1 LIALNAEIVTS
12 ERTVNAE
19 DFFEVNTLSNTV
31 LGFNE
36 IVTEIRI
43 PALPA
48 GAKSIF
54 KKMALRK
61 AIDFPIV
68 NCAIVTGDS
77 PRICLGAVAPT
88 PLRVPKA
95 EDEIRGKAID
105 EKVAEAAGKAAI
117 SGAHPFEDTKYK
129 LQIAKTLV
137 KRALLEIG

>member
-12 ERTVNAE
+12 QRTINAE

-36 IVTEIRI
+36 IITEIRI

-48 GAKSIF
+48 GAKSVF

-61 AIDFPIV
+61 SIDFPMV
-68 NCAIVTGDS
+68 NCAIVTGEA
-77 PRICLGAVAPT
+77 PRVCLGAVAPV
-88 PLRVPKA
+88 PLRVPEA
-95 EDEIRGKAID
+95 EAVLRGKSID
-105 EKVAEAAGKAAI
+105 EPVAEAAGSAAI
-117 SGAHPFEDTKYK
+117 TGALPFEDTKYK

-137 KRALLEIG
+137 KRALLEIK